1 MSDSKRDLLA
11 RLRAVGS
18 AQGIT
23 PQEDGENGIR
33 GQKEAIK
40 AKWFLGGNKSVYTF
54 SCRLDEATHTVN
66 FRESILDRSWGIAPP
81 TFKVQSYSQ
90 SGTTVTSSESQKSV
104 GGGGVQEMGPMRE
117 ACARA
122 VIQAGWQF
130 KHEPMRVP

>member
-11 RLRAVGS
+11 SLKAVAGTEGIA
-18 AQGIT
+18 AQD
-23 PQEDGENGIR
+23 DGDSGLR

-54 SCRLDEATHTVN
+54 ACHLDEATHIAT
-66 FRESILDRSWGIAPP
+66 FRESIFDKSWGIAPP
-81 TFKVQSYSQ
+81 SFKVQTYSQ
-90 SGTTVTSSESQKSV
+90 SGTTVTSSESQTSV
-104 GGGGVQEMGPMRE
+104 GGGGVQEIGPMRQ

>member
-23 PQEDGENGIR
+23 PQEEGDSGIR

-66 FRESILDRSWGIAPP
+66 FRESILEKSWGIAPP
-81 TFKVQSYSQ
+81 SFKVQTYSQ
-90 SGTTVTSSESQKSV
+90 SGTTVTSSERQKSV